1 VIAGLGLG
9 LIASFNILEELR
21 AGSVVPLLQN
31 CRSLVLSIAAVYP
44 YRRHLAA
51 QVRVFFDA
59 LARLFAGH
67 DWLNLEGAAPPR

>member
-31 CRSLVLSIAAVYP
+31 CPSLVFSIAAVYP

-51 QVRVFFDA
+51 KVRVFIDA
-59 LARLFAGH
+59 LARLFAGR